1 MKKTVTLTSLI
12 KAKNDLE
19 LFIKI
24 DQMKRLKKLFD
35 PSFDLKELNSKI
47 EEKEDQLIII
57 KLAIDEGNRTLDENG
72 NSIHYSIYQLSKHN
86 RLKADLLT
94 LQRRFE
100 SSDLINNN
108 DKLKSSLLNDI
119 KDLDTLME
127 KEEDKKKKADFLSS
141 KNKLK
146 RSLSKVTKNDTSET
160 TKLQKEVVEEL
171 SKVEKTISTIKDTL
185 TKLNGKTTVE
195 VDILDEF
202 EIVIK

>member
-35 PSFDLKELNSKI
+35 PSFDLKDVNSKI
-47 EEKEDQLIII
+47 ETKEDQLIII

>member
-1 MKKTVTLTSLI
+1 MKKTVTLSSLI

-35 PSFDLKELNSKI
+35 PSFDLKDVNSKI
-47 EEKEDQLIII
+47 EAKEDQLIII
-57 KLAIDEGNRTLDENG
+57 KLAIDEGNRTLDESG
-72 NSIHYSIYQLSKHN
+72 NSIHYSIYQLSKNN

-100 SSDLINNN
+100 SSDLISNN

-119 KDLDTLME
+119 KDLDTLMD

-185 TKLNGKTTVE
+185 TKLNSKTMVE
-195 VDILDEF
+195 VDISDEF
-202 EIVIK
+202 EMVVK